1 MSRSSR
7 FRQSPASTSVAIVGI
22 GSMGTGLAYQAE
34 VTAGTHCVALA
45 DIDLSRA
52 VACADLVGR
61 PYRIVQSSSEA
72 DEAIRAHAIAIVTD
86 ANLLADCSGIEVLV
100 ESSSD
105 IAAGGQYA
113 ERFLTS
119 GKHVVMMNAEA
130 DLIFGPYLLQLAARH
145 QVVYTSTDGDQH
157 GVIMRLVDELREWQ
171 LELVM
176 AGNIK
181 GFLDRSANP
190 TSIIL
195 EAQKRNYTPKMT
207 AGYTDGS
214 KLCIEMALVANALG
228 LSTSRP
234 GMTGPALTH
243 VRQVLDHFDLDA
255 VRRAGPVVDYILGAE
270 PSGGVFAVAYCD
282 NAYQRSMLSTLKMG
296 DGPYYVLYR
305 PYHLCHVEAMSTVMG
320 AARGIPLLQPE
331 HGFRT
336 NVFAY
341 AKTHLR
347 AGDRLD
353 GVGGYCCYGLI
364 ENCEPGPAS
373 PGLPLCLSDDLVLT
387 RDCRP
392 GERLAWDDVR
402 IDPRAPAFQMYAK
415 ALDAAAASRP
425 AAGALQ

>member
-1 MSRSSR
+1 MSMSSR
-7 FRQSPASTSVAIVGI
+7 FHHSPAATKVAIVGI

-34 VTAGTHCVALA
+34 VTAGTHCAALA
-45 DIDLSRA
+45 DIDPGRA
-52 VACADLVGR
+52 IACADLLGR
-61 PYRIVQSSSEA
+61 SYRVVNSSNEA
-72 DEAIRAHAIAIVTD
+72 EEAIHSHSIAIATD
-86 ANLLADCSGIEVLV
+86 ANLLADCPGIEVLV

-113 ERFLTS
+113 ERFLSS

-130 DLIFGPYLLQLAARH
+130 DLIFGPYLSQLGARH
-145 QVVYTSTDGDQH
+145 QAVYTSTDGDQH
-157 GVIMRLVDELREWQ
+157 GVIMRLVDELREWN

-190 TSIIL
+190 TTIIP
-195 EAQKRNYTPKMT
+195 EAKKRNYTPKMT

-228 LSTSRP
+228 LSTPAP
-234 GMTGPALTH
+234 GMTGPSLTH
-243 VRQVLDHFDLDA
+243 VREVLDHFDFDA
-255 VRRAGPVVDYILGAE
+255 VRRAGPIVDYVLGAE
-270 PSGGVFAVAYCD
+270 PNGGVFAVAYCD

-305 PYHLCHVEAMSTVMG
+305 PYHLCHVEAMSTVKR
-320 AARGIPLLQPE
+320 AAQGIPLLQPE

-341 AKTHLR
+341 AKIDLR

-364 ENCEPGPAS
+364 ENCEPAPAS
-373 PGLPLCLSDDLVLT
+373 PGLPLCLSDALVMT
-387 RDCRP
+387 RDRRP
-392 GERLAWDDVR
+392 GERLAWDDVV
-402 IDPRAPAFQMYAK
+402 IDPHTPAFRMYAK
-415 ALDAAAASRP
+415 ALDASAASRP
-425 AAGALQ
+425 AASAQR